1 MYMAKDNKIN
11 VPSTGG
17 GLMFYSGEDN
27 SNLQYSPKLAGL
39 FVAGL
44 TLLIAI
50 VQGIAG

>member
-1 MYMAKDNKIN
+1 MAKDNKIN

-27 SNLQYSPKLAGL
+27 SDLRYSPKLAGL
-39 FVAGL
+39 LIAGL

-50 VQGIAG
+50 VQGVIA